1 MTQDV
6 TRNLCAR
13 PALEIISKGRTEIIA
28 WNQVVQGLKVLF
40 NFAGID
46 VTEWKEAEPDMLEL
60 RLERG
65 NQSSIIWFKPLARGV
80 TDMPVFPVMV
90 GAKFMACKPS
100 ATPHDDCEITY
111 FYLPWECTAQDLIDI
126 AFGEVTY
133 PWIET
138 VQNFSAAYAMSAP
151 IERFPRCALV
161 MLMDSSTKDDQR
173 GSVYFKLWH
182 QTENS
187 VELLELEH
195 TNSPFSAAEQAKQLG
210 YSPTVYRC
218 HSGCIVPFLPT
229 SGFDFL

>member
-1 MTQDV
+1 
-6 TRNLCAR
+6 
-13 PALEIISKGRTEIIA
+13 
-28 WNQVVQGLKVLF
+28 
-40 NFAGID
+40 
-46 VTEWKEAEPDMLEL
+46 
-60 RLERG
+60 
-65 NQSSIIWFKPLARGV
+65 
-80 TDMPVFPVMV
+80 MV

-111 FYLPWECTAQDLIDI
+111 FYLPWDCTAQDLIDI

-210 YSPTVYRC
+210 YSQPSTAATAVASSHFYPPADSISYEHARGLC
-218 HSGCIVPFLPT
+218 RT
-229 SGFDFL
+229 FDS